1 MIDVRIIRKIHINN
15 RSMNVDQVYY
25 ILLATHFFAFSKAFL
40 YFTWL
45 FVSKKFIKIRKTI
58 ACIFLIV
65 HIYSPSKF
73 IAQQG
78 REHSLILEIIFSYKC
93 VDVLMY
99 INAGVK
105 TTKKVMWKMFGS
117 LYTLTYAIYKGIE
130 VKRAKSFKSKI

>member
-25 ILLATHFFAFSKAFL
+25 ILLAMHFFAFSKAFL

-45 FVSKKFIKIRKTI
+45 FVSKKLMKIRKTI
-58 ACIFLIV
+58 ACNFLIV